1 MKSFQ
6 PFPNARLKPGG
17 RITKQFLTHGIT
29 DFQSAAHHVHQ
40 LPYGIN
46 TDRTDI
52 RLVLSEGQGTCSTK
66 HALLSQLAR
75 EQGLEVSLMIGIFK
89 MTASNTPGV
98 GPVLAKYGL
107 SYLPEAHCYLMFQ
120 GRRVDLTHSGNTL
133 GEPIDRFLYE
143 RDNHS
148 GSDRRLQVRSTPT
161 VSQVVAE
168 RGRAAQ
174 QSQPGRDMEDSR
186 GVYCCAEPTGL
197 GCVRQRW
204 VCPWTSLSCL
214 AQLHDDLFC
223 RKPPSC
229 HPCLLP
235 KPKILTFKLDS
246 F

>member
-17 RITKQFLTHGIT
+17 RITKQFLAHGIT

-143 RDNHS
+143 ETITPDQIVGYKSDLHQQFLRSWLKEDGRPNNHN
-148 GSDRRLQVRSTPT
+148 LEEIWKVREECIA
-161 VSQVVAE
+161 V
-168 RGRAAQ
+168 
-174 QSQPGRDMEDSR
+174 
-186 GVYCCAEPTGL
+186 L
-197 GCVRQRW
+197 NRQG
-204 VCPWTSLSCL
+204 
-214 AQLHDDLFC
+214 
-223 RKPPSC
+223 
-229 HPCLLP
+229 
-235 KPKILTFKLDS
+235 
-246 F
+246 